1 MAIKSEE
8 KNERAIVSKRLPS
21 FAISRKRKASTVDT
35 SVSNVSSKKSKRTV
49 VRKNKK
55 KLNNINLEASEIKEV
70 QEVQEVVSEIP
81 EEISNTNDINDKKQE
96 TAEVTISLETVTK
109 KSNENIN
116 SNASSD
122 EMVNEKEIINKTILD
137 EDVNID
143 KLITEDNN
151 SSISKEEI
159 NEEISQTINS
169 DIDEISNEIKN
180 NKEEKKAPTG
190 SGWMITAR
198 WL

>member
-21 FAISRKRKASTVDT
+21 FAISRKHKTSTVDT

-70 QEVQEVVSEIP
+70 QEVQKVVSEIP

-116 SNASSD
+116 SNSSSD

-143 KLITEDNN
+143 KLE
-151 SSISKEEI
+151 EYEI
-159 NEEISQTINS
+159 NSAKNIIIKKSNGMEEQ
-169 DIDEISNEIKN
+169 DIIQYLLKKGYKIDLIKMAIQEIGE
-180 NKEEKKAPTG
+180 
-190 SGWMITAR
+190 
-198 WL
+198 